1 MIQTRQITINDDEY
15 PSLLKEISSVPQ
27 RLWLMGAKLNNSEKR
42 LTVVGTRNPT
52 QYGRRVVNKLIKE
65 VAEAGVTI
73 VSGLAIGI
81 DGMAHQAA
89 LDAKGK
95 TIAIMPGGL
104 DKVYPASHRGLAERI
119 LKSGGTLISE
129 YPEGSES
136 FKQNFVARNRIQ
148 SGISEAVLIIES
160 TEKSGTLIT
169 AQFALDQDRSVMAIP
184 GNIDSSTSAGPNNL
198 IKDGAIPVT
207 CAQDILD
214 VLGVNRKAANVKAY
228 KPANDAEQAI
238 LVAIKDGIHSSEDI
252 QNRAELEVVEYT
264 TNLTMLEIRG
274 VIKQT
279 NPGFWDLA

>member
-27 RLWLMGAKLNNSEKR
+27 RLWLMGAELNNTEKR

-52 QYGRRVVNKLIKE
+52 QYGRRVVNNLIKE

-119 LKSGGTLISE
+119 LESGGTLISE

-148 SGISEAVLIIES
+148 SGISEAVLIVES

-228 KPANDAEQAI
+228 KPANDAEQSI
-238 LVAIKDGIHSSEDI
+238 LTAIKDGIHSSEDI